1 MVCYVCLT
9 VSAEGV
15 KSKNNALVFLLSR
28 LSEGTLNSGADLQL
42 HPRLPRA
49 RKQTPVWGLH
59 SRTPVIYLLN
69 FSEDDRE
76 EP

>member
-49 RKQTPVWGLH
+49 RKQTPV
-59 SRTPVIYLLN
+59 
-69 FSEDDRE
+69 
-76 EP
+76 

>member
-49 RKQTPVWGLH
+49 QKQTPV
-59 SRTPVIYLLN
+59 
-69 FSEDDRE
+69 
-76 EP
+76 